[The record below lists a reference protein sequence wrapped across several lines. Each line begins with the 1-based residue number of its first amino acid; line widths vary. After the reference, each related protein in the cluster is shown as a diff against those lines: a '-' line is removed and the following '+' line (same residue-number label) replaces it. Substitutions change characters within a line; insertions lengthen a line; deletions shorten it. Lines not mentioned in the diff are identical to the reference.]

1 VTLVY
6 VVMTLTISG
15 VLKVLGR
22 RFFSRPA

>member
-1 VTLVY
+1 LVY

-15 VLKVLGR
+15 VLKLLGR